1 MPFPYLLSSCLTV
14 LRPLLFLRR
23 PPVSHRIAVAAERA
37 EDIQH
42 AGRATQDEEEQQH
55 PRLRVQPRVEQN
67 ADSHP
72 DPDRGDQLDPDTEGE
87 SQATFSRCVLR
98 LRIGA
103 PRLRLAQPRVQII
116 QRRRGFA
123 FGVRP
128 FVAHWPAASEPVD
141 ALGRRLP
148 CPKLA
153 PQIET
158 ARKPCK
164 VDKTEKR

>member
-55 PRLRVQPRVEQN
+55 TRLRAPPRVEQN

-72 DPDRGDQLDPDTEGE
+72 DPDRDDQLDPEQEGE
-87 SQATFSRCVLR
+87 SQERK
-98 LRIGA
+98 
-103 PRLRLAQPRVQII
+103 RV
-116 QRRRGFA
+116 
-123 FGVRP
+123 
-128 FVAHWPAASEPVD
+128 E
-141 ALGRRLP
+141 
-148 CPKLA
+148 
-153 PQIET
+153 E
-158 ARKPCK
+158 
-164 VDKTEKR
+164 EKRGAVGVDLGGGRDIKKKKTTLA

>member
-55 PRLRVQPRVEQN
+55 PRLRAQPRVEQT

-72 DPDRGDQLDPDTEGE
+72 DPDRGDQPHPDTERE
-87 SQATFSRCVLR
+87 PQATFSRYTLP
-98 LRIGA
+98 LRIG
-103 PRLRLAQPRVQII
+103 
-116 QRRRGFA
+116 
-123 FGVRP
+123 
-128 FVAHWPAASEPVD
+128 HT
-141 ALGRRLP
+141 RLP
-148 CPKLA
+148 P
-153 PQIET
+153 P
-158 ARKPCK
+158 PPPPPP
-164 VDKTEKR
+164 

>member
-55 PRLRVQPRVEQN
+55 PRLRAQPRVEQN

-72 DPDRGDQLDPDTEGE
+72 DPERGDQLDPDTEGE
-87 SQATFSRCVLR
+87 SKATSSR
-98 LRIGA
+98 
-103 PRLRLAQPRVQII
+103 RLAESRVGKESGSTC
-116 QRRRGFA
+116 RSRG
-123 FGVRP
+123 P
-128 FVAHWPAASEPVD
+128 PYH
-141 ALGRRLP
+141 
-148 CPKLA
+148 
-153 PQIET
+153 
-158 ARKPCK
+158 
-164 VDKTEKR
+164 